1 MRTAAILPLKGFAH
15 AKSRLAEGLTAAQR
29 AQLAQ
34 AMAADV
40 LATLERSVAIAAV
53 IAVCA
58 DDDARSLAAA
68 HGADVVA
75 ERLPGGQS
83 AAVML
88 GIARASQDGF
98 ERVLCLPGDCPAL
111 SADDLHALTAPP
123 RSPAVTI
130 VPDRHGTGTNALLL
144 TPVDVIAPSFGEGSF
159 ARHCALARAAGVEP
173 TVAPLPALALDVD
186 TPSDLAELTRKR
198 ALLAPASRTRGLL
211 EGTLAA
217 CAATVLAPGS
227 AGAGR

>member
-15 AKSRLAEGLTAAQR
+15 AKSRLAEGLPAAKR

-68 HGADVVA
+68 HGAAVVA

-83 AAVML
+83 AAVAL
-88 GIARASQDGF
+88 GIARAGQEGF

-111 SADDLHALTAPP
+111 SAEDLHALTAPP

-159 ARHCALARAAGVEP
+159 ARH
-173 TVAPLPALALDVD
+173 LALDVD

-198 ALLAPASRTRGLL
+198 ALLAPASQTRQLL
-211 EGTLAA
+211 EGMLAV
-217 CAATVLAPGS
+217 CAAAVLAPGG